1 MTLEP
6 LTLRP
11 NQAAAVA
18 RIAEEFTCAAIVPGE
33 LGSGKTVVSVEVSRS
48 LNARQTLVFGPKS
61 TRLGWERT
69 VLRQGLGPF
78 YFLNNKNKAG
88 KDAQALLKAGE
99 PGFYFAT
106 RDWARLQDW
115 RRLAPKGVDLYIQ
128 DECHTLANRKSKGV
142 RSIQH
147 FYNGAVRAKLDRRYT
162 LLLSGTPWGSTF
174 EGAYS
179 VSQIAWPELVD
190 PSFPRWREQWCET
203 EYANYSPD
211 KVGIKGEKI
220 PGAYAES
227 LPCYVRLEAP
237 VQAAPIEEDIW
248 VPLLPKQ
255 EALYRQFEHDG
266 FVWLQENPLAA
277 ELPIVKRIRLRQLL
291 LGVASIRPGT
301 RRKRDKETGEMYT
314 ETYDQVY
321 FEEDAE
327 SAKLDALQEF
337 IEDHPDESL
346 LISTDSQRF
355 AEIVAKRIGGFEH
368 TGKVSDQAREQ
379 AREDFEHGR
388 LKHLVVHPGTVA
400 DGTNGLQ
407 ENCHI
412 LVILSDSDNLVTN
425 VQLVGRLR
433 RPGQKKQVVVVKI
446 RTANTIDDDQAETL
460 LNREL
465 HMRASTLADRPHD
478 QVA

>member
-1 MTLEP
+1 MLEP
-6 LTLRP
+6 LVLRP
-11 NQAAAVA
+11 EQQAAVD
-18 RIAEEFTCAAIVPGE
+18 RIVDEFTCAAVVPGE
-33 LGSGKTVVSVEVSRS
+33 LGSGKTVVSVEV
-48 LNARQTLVFGPKS
+48 ARGLGAEITLIFGPKS

-69 VLRQGLGPF
+69 VTRQGLGPF
-78 YFLNNKNKAG
+78 YFLSNKNKAG
-88 KDAQALLKAGE
+88 KDNQARLKAGE

-115 RRLAPKGVDLYIQ
+115 RKLAPKGVDLYVQ

-142 RSIQH
+142 RSLQH
-147 FYNGAVRAKLDRRYT
+147 FYNGAIRPKLKRGYT

-179 VSQIAWPELVD
+179 VTQVAWPDWVD

-203 EYANYSPD
+203 RYDHFAPD
-211 KVGIKGEKI
+211 HVGIKGEKN
-220 PGAYAES
+220 PGAYADS
-227 LPCYVRLEAP
+227 LPCYVRLPAP

-248 VPLLPKQ
+248 VDLLPAQAK
-255 EALYRQFEHDG
+255 LYRQFEAEG
-266 FVWLQENPLAA
+266 FTWLKENPLAA

-291 LGVASIRPGT
+291 LGVASIRTAT

-314 ETYDQVY
+314 ETYEQVY

-337 IEDHPDESL
+337 IEDHPDEQL

-368 TGKVSDQAREQ
+368 TGAVSDVARER
-379 AREDFEHGR
+379 AREEFEHGK
-388 LKHLVVHPGTVA
+388 LKHLVVHPGTLA
-400 DGTNGLQ
+400 DGTDGLQ
-407 ENCHI
+407 HNCHI
-412 LVILSDSDNLVTN
+412 LVVLSESDQLVTN
-425 VQLVGRLR
+425 IQLIGRLR
-433 RPGQKKQVVVVKI
+433 RPGQTKPVVIVRI
-446 RTANTIDDDQAETL
+446 RTVGTVDDDQAETL

-465 HMRASTLADRPHD
+465 QMRASTLADRPHEL
-478 QVA
+478 VA